1 MPLKGYTV
9 SHPINILTEDQV
21 ERIHSATLEILETT
35 GVVFEHKKALEV
47 LDGAGCKV
55 DHQKQRVRF
64 PSYLVEECLR
74 KCPSSFTMKA
84 RESKN
89 NLRFGGRTLYFM
101 PWGAM
106 DAVDLSTGAR
116 ILATRQDEAEAVIV
130 MDALDEIHAHY
141 GAYFNFEGIPPMMSM
156 PVKTAI
162 GIKNSS
168 KVQSGVSGFDWD
180 MWQIKMA
187 QVTNQE
193 LMGAPTG
200 SPPLTWGNAVT
211 EAVFRYTEV
220 GFPILPTSGQAF
232 GASSPA
238 TIAGS
243 LALNN
248 AELMSVMVLTQV
260 LNPGN
265 RFVAADYSQPL
276 SMRTGQ
282 ALLGAVENAIAGM
295 AFTQMWRHYGIPVSL
310 AANSSDSKV
319 PDYQCSYEKTINTLS
334 QCLAGPNL
342 FLCAGAVY
350 DELTFSPVVLVIDT
364 EVYGMVARIF
374 EGIEVTDETLAIDLI
389 DEVGPIPGHYLDK
402 AHTRKWWGK
411 EQYIPILADRQSH
424 AEWVKAGSK
433 NIIDRAKE
441 RVQDILSSHKTTPL
455 PEDEEKAIDEI
466 LQEATAYYK
475 QKGML

>member
-21 ERIHSATLEILETT
+21 ERIHWGTLDILETT
-35 GVVFEHKKALEV
+35 GAVFEHKKALEV

-55 DHQKQRVRF
+55 DHAKQRVRF

-74 KCPSSFTMKA
+74 KCPSSFIVKA
-84 RESKN
+84 RESKYD
-89 NLRFGGRTLYFM
+89 LRFGGRNLYFM
-101 PWGAM
+101 PWLAM
-106 DAVDLSTGAR
+106 DALDLDTGER
-116 ILATRQDEAEAVIV
+116 VVPTTQDETEAVIV
-130 MDALDEIHAHY
+130 IDALDEIHMHC
-141 GAYFNFEGIPPMMSM
+141 GAYFNFAGLPPMMTM
-156 PVKTAI
+156 PTKTAI
-162 GIKNSS
+162 GLKNSP
-168 KVQSGVSGFDWD
+168 KLQSGMSGFDWD

-193 LMGAPTG
+193 LIGAPTG
-200 SPPLTWGNAVT
+200 SPPLTWSEGVT
-211 EAVFRYTEV
+211 EAVFRYTEA
-220 GFPILPTSGQAF
+220 GFPIFPTSGQAF
-232 GASSPA
+232 GATSPA

-248 AELMSVMVLTQV
+248 AEMMSVLVLTQV

-295 AFTQMWRHYGIPVSL
+295 AFAQMWRHYGIPVSL

-319 PDYQCSYEKTINTLS
+319 PDYQCAYEKAMNTVT

-342 FLCAGAVY
+342 FVSGGAVY
-350 DELTFSPVVLVIDT
+350 DELTWSPVVLVMDA
-364 EVYGMVARIF
+364 EVYGMVARIL
-374 EGIEVTDETLAIDLI
+374 EGIEVTDETLALDLI
-389 DEVGPIPGHYLDK
+389 EEVGPIPGHYLDK
-402 AHTRKWWGK
+402 AHTRKWWAK
-411 EQYIPILADRQSH
+411 EQFIPILADRLSH

-433 NIIDRAKE
+433 NIIERAKE
-441 RVQDILSSHKTTPL
+441 RVQEILSTHKPAPL
-455 PEDEEKAIDEI
+455 PEDQQKAIDEI
-466 LQEATAYYK
+466 LEEATAYYK